1 MNIGIL
7 TGKRGGFDAML
18 PLIKRLEKAEW
29 ANLFII
35 VCDQHMMK
43 MFGDT
48 HQYVKGQLHPETK
61 ITYITAIAGNTCT
74 IRSYNCSKVM
84 KEITEIC
91 TLLDTLILYGDR
103 GESLAAAQAA
113 LINGV
118 KIIHLEAGEVTGT
131 IDDPTRMAI
140 TCMADYAFAPHEDA
154 ERRVEKITHTT
165 VSGDLHLDAYK
176 DIATT
181 EEAEL
186 WIQSYYPKPIVSKQ
200 TAIFLMHPVIEDYGD
215 HTRLDTGDFAHRVLQ
230 ELVDYNYHIIAIYPC
245 SDPGNEYIIDTLHE
259 FEKRGEA
266 MVFQNIPGRIFRR
279 LLTDADLM
287 VGNSSAGIKEA
298 PFVET
303 ISIDIGTR
311 QEGRARDCGVFH
323 VRTHKNLGSTL
334 NWIKNHTVDRAVLG
348 ERHFPYGKG
357 NATNAVFS
365 GIECIVRGEI

>member
-18 PLIKRLEKAEW
+18 PLIKRLEEAEW
-29 ANLFII
+29 ANLFVI

-48 HQYVKGQLHPETK
+48 HLYVKGHLQPETK

-74 IRSYNCSKVM
+74 NRSYNCSKVM
-84 KEITEIC
+84 KEMTEIC

-113 LINGV
+113 LINEV

-176 DIATT
+176 DVAT
-181 EEAEL
+181 AE
-186 WIQSYYPKPIVSKQ
+186 
-200 TAIFLMHPVIEDYGD
+200 
-215 HTRLDTGDFAHRVLQ
+215 
-230 ELVDYNYHIIAIYPC
+230 
-245 SDPGNEYIIDTLHE
+245 
-259 FEKRGEA
+259 
-266 MVFQNIPGRIFRR
+266 
-279 LLTDADLM
+279 
-287 VGNSSAGIKEA
+287 
-298 PFVET
+298 
-303 ISIDIGTR
+303 
-311 QEGRARDCGVFH
+311 
-323 VRTHKNLGSTL
+323 
-334 NWIKNHTVDRAVLG
+334 
-348 ERHFPYGKG
+348 
-357 NATNAVFS
+357 
-365 GIECIVRGEI
+365 